1 MVKYEENKIQKGNL
15 TMFQKSTSFWPGL
28 YLLSLAIPVT
38 LTIPSTLNV
47 SASTGMLTSQS
58 QTSSYTA
65 NAYIAGNVGGALAKE
80 LQGKPVVVDIYASWC
95 PKCKNIAPTLSQLKK
110 QYQGKAH
117 FIVLDVTNK
126 TKVSESEVKAK
137 KLGLGE
143 FLAKNK
149 SQTGSVTIISPGN
162 GKILAEYR
170 NNTNLSD
177 YTSVLNSAISQR

>member
-1 MVKYEENKIQKGNL
+1 MI
-15 TMFQKSTSFWPGL
+15 QKSTSFWPGL

-95 PKCKNIAPTLSQLKK
+95 SKCKNIAPTLSQLKK